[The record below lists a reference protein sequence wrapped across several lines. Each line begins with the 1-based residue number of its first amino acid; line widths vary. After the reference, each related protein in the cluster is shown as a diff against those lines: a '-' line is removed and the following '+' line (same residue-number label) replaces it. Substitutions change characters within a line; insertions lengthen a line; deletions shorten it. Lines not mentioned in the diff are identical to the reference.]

1 MGLGAAVVAAEWLR
15 APGPAGAAILAA
27 ACIAGCVG
35 AWWHRSAGHRV
46 EAALVALAL
55 LLMGG
60 QAVATQ
66 LRLAAIERDWPAQ
79 RELRIEAYG
88 ERVGGELRAAL
99 RSAVRLAEAGAAAAG
114 HERAT
119 AFRELEEAV
128 PARGIESS
136 VAILDADGAP
146 WAWAGRHR
154 IAPEP
159 AGDSLGVRASG
170 YYVILETRRHSAGR
184 IVVAGVL
191 IWADSAVADR
201 SRSLAERFRR
211 ETEVGLLVYS
221 PGEAPDNN
229 PDIFDYTEPTTEGP
243 RILFSVQPVPP
254 EQEEARQRVFDRGG
268 NAVLWLALGLLAM
281 IVGFAGGTPERLA
294 ALPALLW
301 LVARAPT
308 GELLGVEA
316 FFSSATLSGASFGPI
331 GASPASLALIGMLLT
346 TAAVWLWRRPPLRTG
361 VAVAGAMAAIVIA
374 PLLLLRLSQSI
385 VPPPVAGAGFWLTLQ
400 GALLLVAAP
409 FAVAAAA
416 LLRSGETR
424 PPRSRAVAGV
434 AAALAAATAA
444 VLLGNPGAH
453 WPLWTALLWVPAL
466 LLVALPA
473 PRLATIGGIAV
484 ALGSLAAAT
493 VWRANVAGRLQLAE
507 ADVARLG
514 GSADPRARVLLDRF
528 GSAIAGSAVPAN
540 AAELYAL
547 WRGSEL
553 AREGYPVQLAL
564 WRGADAPAAELPL
577 DSLALPLE
585 LVGALARSGADTGA
599 PAHREIHAVPAVPG
613 VHHVLVERLAPDV
626 AITAVVG
633 PRSAL
638 VAPDRL
644 GRLLDPSA
652 RRAAPYRL
660 TLGSPAGETLPAAD
674 TLVWRR
680 GPSGMTA
687 ERSIVLPG
695 GARIV
700 RAAVDLPNPAQL
712 AVRGLLVLFVDV
724 ALLALLWAGARA
736 LFGGPAADPGWRR
749 LSRSFRLRLALAL
762 AAFFV
767 LPSVAFAAWSFA
779 HFGQEAERGRD
790 LLIAQTLRDAAQ
802 SAGSLLRTPGVPLT
816 DALRGLSERVNA
828 DLALYRGGALVGTSA
843 PVLRDLGVVSPLLDP
858 RAFRSLAFEGQ
869 LELTGD
875 GAIPALAE
883 RVGYRVV
890 EFGPSGGLGV
900 LVSPQVA
907 GPLDPERQ
915 QFELALVLLLATM
928 LGIIAAVAGAGVAAR
943 ALSRPVGDLRRAALA
958 LGQGRMPQLPAEIPP
973 IEFEPVFGA
982 FNRMAA
988 DVRSSQ
994 RALEEAR
1001 RRTDAVLATVG
1012 TGVVALET
1020 SGAVLIANRQ
1030 ATELLSVPLAP
1041 GTEFAAALP
1050 EEWATLREAV
1060 AGFLADPREA
1070 TEAVELSIG
1079 ARRVTLQMA
1088 PLGLEVSGV
1097 VLALNDVTDL
1107 SRAERVLA
1115 WGEMARQV
1123 AHEIKNPLTPVRLG
1137 IQHLQR
1143 VYRDRRGDF
1152 EQTLGETSQR
1162 ILAEIDRLDTIAR
1175 AFSRFAAPVE
1185 EAQPLERVDLAATAG
1200 EVVQLYGLAGDGVR
1214 VELDAPAPAW
1224 SLARRNE
1231 VKEVLVNLL
1240 ENARNAGARTIAVRV
1255 RPGSL
1260 RVEDDGAGV
1269 PPELL
1274 PRIFEPQFSTNT
1286 SGSGLGLAIVR
1297 RLVESWGGS
1306 VEVASEPGRG
1316 TSAIVRTPVSA

>member
-1 MGLGAAVVAAEWLR
+1 MAAQV
-15 APGPAGAAILAA
+15 
-27 ACIAGCVG
+27 
-35 AWWHRSAGHRV
+35 
-46 EAALVALAL
+46 
-55 LLMGG
+55 
-60 QAVATQ
+60 VATQ

-79 RELRIEAYG
+79 REARIEAYG
-88 ERVGGELRAAL
+88 ARVGGELRAAL
-99 RSAVRLAEAGAAAAG
+99 HSAVRLADAAVRVAGGDRAAAF
-114 HERAT
+114 RA
-119 AFRELEEAV
+119 LDGAV
-128 PARGIESS
+128 SDRGIESG

-159 AGDSLGVRASG
+159 GGDSLGVRASG
-170 YYVILETRRHSAGR
+170 YYVILETRRHSANR
-184 IVVAGVL
+184 IIVASVL

-221 PGEAPDNN
+221 PGGAPENN
-229 PDIFDYTEPTTEGP
+229 PDIFDYSEPTTEGD
-243 RILFSVQPVPP
+243 RLLFSVQPVPP
-254 EQEEARQRVFDRGG
+254 EQAEARDRVFDRGG
-268 NAVLWLALGLLAM
+268 NAVFWLALGLLAM
-281 IVGFAGGTPERLA
+281 VVGFAGMTPERLA

-301 LVARAPT
+301 LVARAPV
-308 GELLGVEA
+308 GQLLGVEA
-316 FFSSATLSGASFGPI
+316 FFSSATLSGGSLGPI
-331 GASPASLALIGMLLT
+331 AASPAVLALIGVVL
-346 TAAVWLWRRPPLRTG
+346 TAAAVSLWRRPPARGAAAL
-361 VAVAGAMAAIVIA
+361 VAAAIGVLVA
-374 PLLLLRLSQSI
+374 PVLLLRLGQRI
-385 VPPPVAGAGFWLTLQ
+385 VPPPAAGMGFWLALQ

-409 FAVAAAA
+409 FAAGAAA
-416 LLRSGETR
+416 LLRTGNPR
-424 PPRSRAVAGV
+424 PPRARAIAGV
-434 AAALAAATAA
+434 AAALVAATAA
-444 VLLGNPGAH
+444 VLSGNPGAD
-453 WPLWTALLWVPAL
+453 WPLWTALFWVPAL
-466 LLVALPA
+466 VLVVLPA
-473 PRLATIGGIAV
+473 PRLLSIGGIAAV
-484 ALGSLAAAT
+484 LGTLAAAT
-493 VWRANVAGRLQLAE
+493 VWRANVAERLALAA

-514 GSADPRARVLLDRF
+514 ATTDPRARALLERF
-528 GSAIAGSAVPAN
+528 GNTIAASAVPET
-540 AAELYAL
+540 AAQLYGL

-553 AREGYPVQLAL
+553 AREGYPVHLAL
-564 WRGADAPAAELPL
+564 WRGGDMPAAELPL
-577 DSLALPLE
+577 DSLALPRE
-585 LVGALARSGADTGA
+585 LVGALARTASDSGVA
-599 PAHREIHAVPAVPG
+599 PVREIHAIPAVPG
-613 VHHVLVERLAPDV
+613 VHQVLVERLAPDV
-626 AITAVVG
+626 VVTAVIG

-652 RRAAPYRL
+652 RRARPYRL
-660 TLGSPAGETLPAAD
+660 TLGSPAGGPVPAAD
-674 TLVWRR
+674 SLLWRR
-680 GPSGMTA
+680 ETSGMTA
-687 ERSIVLPG
+687 ERSIMLPG
-695 GARIV
+695 GARDIRV
-700 RAAVDLPNPAQL
+700 SVALPGPARL
-712 AVRGLLVLFVDV
+712 AVRGLLVLLLDV
-724 ALLALLWAGARA
+724 ALLGLIWGAAGAM
-736 LFGGPAADPGWRR
+736 LTGQTVDPGWKR

-767 LPSVAFAAWSFA
+767 VPSVAFAVWSFA

-816 DALRGLSERVNA
+816 DALRGLSERVSA

-858 RAFRSLAFEGQ
+858 RAFRALALEDA
-869 LELTGD
+869 LELTAD

-900 LVSPQVA
+900 LVTPQVA
-907 GPLDPERQ
+907 GPPDPDGQ
-915 QFELALVLLLATM
+915 QMELALVLLLATT
-928 LGIIAAVAGAGVAAR
+928 LGILAAIGGAGIAAR
-943 ALSRPVGDLRRAALA
+943 ALSRPVGNLRRAALA
-958 LGQGRMPQLPAEIPP
+958 LGQGRMPPLPGETPP
-973 IEFEPVFGA
+973 VEFEPVFGA

-988 DVRSSQ
+988 DVRASQ

-1012 TGVVALET
+1012 TGVVALDP
-1020 SGAVLIANRQ
+1020 SGRVLIANRQ
-1030 ATELLSVPLAP
+1030 ATELLGVPLGEGSDLA
-1041 GTEFAAALP
+1041 TALP
-1050 EEWATLREAV
+1050 EDWDPLRRAV
-1060 AGFLADPREA
+1060 AEFLRDPREA
-1070 TEAVELSIG
+1070 TEAVELSVG

-1152 EQTLGETSQR
+1152 EATLAETSRR

-1175 AFSRFAAPVE
+1175 AFSRFAAPAE
-1185 EAQPLERVDLAATAG
+1185 ETLPLERVDLSATAS
-1200 EVVQLYGLAGDGVR
+1200 EVVQLYGLAGDGIAVA
-1214 VELDAPAPAW
+1214 LDAPAPAW
-1224 SLARRNE
+1224 ARARRNE

-1240 ENARNAGARTIAVRV
+1240 ENSRNAGARAIAVRV

-1260 RVEDDGAGV
+1260 VVEDDGTGV
-1269 PPELL
+1269 PAELL

-1297 RLVESWGGS
+1297 RLVESWGGTI
-1306 VEVASEPGRG
+1306 EVASEPGKG
-1316 TSAIVRTPVSA
+1316 TAATVRTPLSA